1 MSVYRQAVLDGRI
14 SPAECRSR
22 PQVKRGE
29 PTGETVYSVTRRAL
43 RAIKQEEAQH
53 RALGV
58 ELGQT
63 KAYRRQLAGD
73 LARAA
78 SKRKVAKP

>member
-22 PQVKRGE
+22 PQIQRGL
-29 PTGETVYSVTRRAL
+29 PTGGTVYSVTRRAL
-43 RAIKQEEAQH
+43 RAIKREEAQH

-58 ELGQT
+58 EIGQT
-63 KAYRRQLAGD
+63 KAYRRQLAAD
-73 LARAA
+73 LATAA
-78 SKRKVAKP
+78 KARRRNG